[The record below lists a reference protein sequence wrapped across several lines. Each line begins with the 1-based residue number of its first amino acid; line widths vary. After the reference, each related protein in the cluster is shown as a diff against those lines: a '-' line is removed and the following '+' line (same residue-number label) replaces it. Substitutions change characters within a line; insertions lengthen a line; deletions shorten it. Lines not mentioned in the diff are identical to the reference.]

1 MNCVHV
7 TGRLSFSLLSMS
19 NLGSPLTVKSP
30 RSSAAV
36 TEALRISFQIFLFS
50 LSLWLSQDSS
60 QFLHYWY
67 VDQILDLVWIFKKWT
82 VAFDIT
88 IAVKIQNFLF
98 SHYWETG
105 LNIIC
110 QIKLSQIAIC
120 LHCFYTLE
128 FFYNLNGLKKWWFT
142 QALKHTGSTI
152 VQGWDQVRSDLELA
166 PVVPWKPEF
175 WLLFSTHTSATIS
188 APFLCDLLV
197 RALAGD
203 RVHSQWSDWRVYEET
218 FAGLCSALGK
228 VELTCQ
234 GTHTRRPEM
243 SKEGTVTN
251 TKWELWPWRGSL
263 DRSYAWS

>member
-1 MNCVHV
+1 MQKKKARGEHCSKTLLAWFLIFLYLWPPNILHGKCGGEWVKESH
-7 TGRLSFSLLSMS
+7 TLSGIFPMTSIMPSNNSLLAD
-19 NLGSPLTVKSP
+19 SPLTEDQAFSKEFFVYIP
-30 RSSAAV
+30 
-36 TEALRISFQIFLFS
+36 TS
-50 LSLWLSQDSS
+50 LSPCGNPVEWYYYSA
-60 QFLHYWY
+60 QFAC
-67 VDQILDLVWIFKKWT
+67 K
-82 VAFDIT
+82 
-88 IAVKIQNFLF
+88 
-98 SHYWETG
+98 ETG
-105 LNIIC
+105 APKC
-110 QIKLSQIAIC
+110 
-120 LHCFYTLE
+120 
-128 FFYNLNGLKKWWFT
+128 WFT
-142 QALKHTGSTI
+142 QGLKHTGSTI
-152 VQGWDQVRSDLELA
+152 VQGWNQVRSDLELV

-251 TKWELWPWRGSL
+251 TKWELWPWSGSL